1 MAKTSFRCFLLLLV
15 SQAWAFLPAHPA
27 GNSLHVTP
35 TSSTHP
41 QAFAD
46 SSRILSPNHR
56 LQNLPRSVRV
66 QRKSFAPIQTA
77 GLFGLGLGEIGVIL
91 VVVGLVLGPQNLG
104 RVVSASSTRA
114 QELAEGAKKVPEEFQ
129 KGMEEGESDARSR
142 KAKRIKVIKPGDEGF
157 DE

>member
-1 MAKTSFRCFLLLLV
+1 MTSTALKCFLLLLV
-15 SQAWAFLPAHPA
+15 AQTRAFLPSHPA
-27 GNSLHVTP
+27 GKNLYFNP
-35 TSSTHP
+35 TSNTNP
-41 QAFAD
+41 QPFAD
-46 SSRILSPNHR
+46 YNILSPNHR

-104 RVVSASSTRA
+104 RVVSVSSTRA
-114 QELAEGAKKVPEEFQ
+114 QELAEGAKRVPEEFQ